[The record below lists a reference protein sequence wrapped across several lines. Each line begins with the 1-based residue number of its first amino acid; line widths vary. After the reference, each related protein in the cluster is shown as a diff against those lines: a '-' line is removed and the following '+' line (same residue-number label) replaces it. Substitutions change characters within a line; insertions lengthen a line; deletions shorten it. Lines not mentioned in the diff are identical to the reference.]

1 MTDVH
6 SPATRSYNMS
16 RIRGKDTKPEMM
28 VWRFLHEN
36 GFKGGLHDKKLPGER
51 DII

>member
-16 RIRGKDTKPEMM
+16 LIKGKDTKTEM
-28 VWRFLHEN
+28 VVRRFLH
-36 GFKGGLHDKKLPGER
+36 GK
-51 DII
+51 